1 MPDHA
6 VAPAGRGRLTV
17 ESLKRAL
24 QRALQERG
32 LEGELKGWDA
42 VREWARVVGP
52 RIAAHSRAT
61 TFQSGVLVV
70 EVDGSAWMHE
80 LGVLK
85 RQLIRSMN
93 RELGSPTVRE
103 VRYVVP
109 RGGILR

>member
-1 MPDHA
+1 M
-6 VAPAGRGRLTV
+6 
-17 ESLKRAL
+17 ESLKTALGRAL
-24 QRALQERG
+24 HQRG

-42 VREWARVVGP
+42 VKEWARLVGP
-52 RIAAHSRAT
+52 RVAGHSRAVA
-61 TFQSGVLVV
+61 FQQGTLVV

-85 RQLIRSMN
+85 RQLIRTLN
-93 RELGSPTVRE
+93 RELGSSAVRE